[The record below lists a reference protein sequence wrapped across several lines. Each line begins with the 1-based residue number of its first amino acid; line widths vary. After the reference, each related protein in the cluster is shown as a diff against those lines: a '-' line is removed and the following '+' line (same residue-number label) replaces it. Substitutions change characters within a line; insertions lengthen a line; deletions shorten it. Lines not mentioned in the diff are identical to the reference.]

1 MEENI
6 PDSVIEKMC
15 EDKGLKM
22 TEQRRIVARVLSSAE
37 DHPDVEEVYKRCSE
51 IDERISIATV
61 YRTVK

>member
-6 PDSVIEKMC
+6 PDSVIEKMG

-37 DHPDVEEVYKRCSE
+37 DHPDVEEVYKRCS
-51 IDERISIATV
+51 TFM
-61 YRTVK
+61 